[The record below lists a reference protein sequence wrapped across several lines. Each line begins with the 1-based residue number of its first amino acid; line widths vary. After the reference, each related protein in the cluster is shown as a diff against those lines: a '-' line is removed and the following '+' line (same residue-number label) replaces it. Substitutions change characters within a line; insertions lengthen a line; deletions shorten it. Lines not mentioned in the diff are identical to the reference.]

1 MFTGIIQT
9 TGTVKEIGKEQ
20 LTIESEALSGKLS
33 MGCSVAVNG
42 ACLTVVAFKDG
53 TFTMDVM
60 PETFHKTNLG
70 LLNAKDQVNLELAM
84 PADGRFEGHM
94 VLGHVEGVGEIK
106 EIRDEGNSKILT
118 IQAPMG
124 IDQFLVEK
132 GSVAIDGISLTVIE
146 VHGSQFTVGII
157 PHTWE
162 QTHLH
167 TIGVGDKVNLETDI
181 VAKYLKKLVPG
192 GQKLE

>member
-9 TGTVKEIGKEQ
+9 TGTVKKVGKDR
-20 LTIESEALSGKLS
+20 LILESEALAGKLVI
-33 MGCSVAVNG
+33 GCSVAVNG
-42 ACLTVVAFKDG
+42 ACLTAVSIEDG
-53 TFTMDVM
+53 TFSVDVM
-60 PETFHKTNLG
+60 PETFQKTNLG
-70 LLNAKDQVNLELAM
+70 LLNAGDKVNLELAM

-118 IQAPMG
+118 IQLPQALS
-124 IDQFLVEK
+124 QFIIPK
-132 GSVAIDGISLTVIE
+132 GSVAVEGISLTVIE
-146 VHGSQFTVGII
+146 ASDGKFTVGII

-167 TIGVGDKVNLETDI
+167 SIQVGDKVNLETDI
-181 VAKYLKKLVPG
+181 IAKYLKKLVPG
-192 GQKLE
+192 A